1 MQPSLFRFLLLP
13 AIAIAFSG
21 CNRARDVADPSPF
34 AAQTAD
40 ASTPAG
46 AFSARMAQLDKS
58 GDFQSMVAAAQVRL
72 ASDANDQSARYALAL
87 GSFYNGDFVL
97 AAKEWE
103 TLTATPAYSQ
113 NAEVLEFLHVA
124 QFLSGKYAGQRFQPV
139 QSVPGD
145 VAALSDQW
153 RAQGAALIAA
163 KKYDEIEKV
172 AAQQTQNPTIMSDG
186 GWTLAPFYV
195 GLWGGTTDSKT
206 DAQWQTNHAQI
217 EAWHAARP
225 NSQLARICLAR
236 SWTNGAWTARGSEF
250 ANKVSRQA
258 WQTVEER
265 QQKAAPIY
273 QKLLSEKVTTPLL
286 YAAAQRFGRLGGAP
300 RSWHD
305 EIFARAIAQFPAY
318 TDFYRERAIY
328 LLPRW
333 GGAPGEWEQDLQKS
347 ADAEQVRAGA
357 VAGDQLYARV
367 VWGQTEFYGTMAAP
381 QKTDLP
387 HTGRQSRRMARYA
400 QIDWP
405 RTQRGFDSILAQN
418 PNSLSAA
425 TIYMRLR
432 YQHGES
438 TKARELLQIVGGR
451 AETKAWES
459 PRDFAEARINILRLL
474 P

>member
-13 AIAIAFSG
+13 AIAMAFSG
-21 CNRARDVADPSPF
+21 CNRAQNAADPSPF
-34 AAQTAD
+34 AAQAAD

-46 AFSARMAQLDKS
+46 AAFSARMETLDKS

-87 GSFYNGDFVL
+87 GSFYNGDFAL

-113 NAEVLEFLHVA
+113 NAEVLEFLRVA

-139 QSVPGD
+139 HSVPGD
-145 VAALSDQW
+145 VAAQSEQW

-195 GLWGGTTDSKT
+195 GLWEGTTDSKT
-206 DAQWQTNHAQI
+206 DAQWQPKHAQI

-273 QKLLSEKVTTPLL
+273 QKLLGEKVTTPLL
-286 YAAAQRFGRLGGAP
+286 YAAAQRFGRLGGAA
-300 RSWHD
+300 REWHD
-305 EIFARAIAQFPAY
+305 ELFARATAQFPTY

-333 GGAPGEWEQDLQKS
+333 DGAPGEWEKDLQKS
-347 ADAEQVRAGA
+347 ADAEAGRAGA
-357 VAGDQLYARV
+357 DAGDQLYARV
-367 VWGQTEFYGTMAAP
+367 VWGQTEYYGTMA
-381 QKTDLP
+381 
-387 HTGRQSRRMARYA
+387 GRTK
-400 QIDWP
+400 IDWP
-405 RTQRGFDSILAQN
+405 RTKRGFDSILARN